1 MLLQAAP
8 RILCIVDNNR
18 GAIRAWIE
26 GVMAST
32 KLSATQ
38 LAQKAGVHQT
48 TLTRFLN
55 DPKFKHTPS
64 LSTVGKIAAA
74 VGIEPFADPAR
85 ISQRGAMSSE
95 GMLGWDT
102 ESRRYADVT
111 VAARALLASR
121 KGLEAWTLKTR
132 ALEAAGY
139 DEGDVVIFDYNQ
151 PARAGDIVCA
161 THHQRR
167 GDPEDMIFRVFE
179 PPYLMPAPGDRGRQR
194 PLMVDDDMVIVRGP
208 IVVILKPRRCL

>member
-1 MLLQAAP
+1 MLLQTAP

-26 GVMAST
+26 GVMASS

-38 LAQKAGVHQT
+38 LALKAGVHQT

-74 VGIEPFADPAR
+74 VGIEPFADPSR
-85 ISQRGAMSSE
+85 INQRGAMSSE
-95 GMLGWDT
+95 GQLGWDA

-111 VAARALLASR
+111 IAARALLASR

-139 DEGDVVIFDYNQ
+139 DEGDVVIFDHNQ

-161 THHQRR
+161 AQHQRR

-194 PLMVDDDMVIVRGP
+194 PLMVDDDLVIVRGP